1 MAVWN
6 WINANASQLGLI
18 VLIVMVLVARF
29 FWKQLVD
36 KTIPSYMEE
45 KGKNLA
51 TKQDVEEITRKTE
64 QVQKEFKEDFERFTT
79 DIHFKND
86 FYSQQYEELYA
97 ELYTIIIQSE
107 YMRYLMK
114 LKNGQTFSF
123 EDYPFIAVSPIHRSK
138 TKVETKDDASLT
150 VSHTEEQIETPES
163 KFTCLKLSELIIDRG
178 KFASP
183 ELLKLAVSYRLVHGL
198 IMDSDVTKNED
209 FRLQGE
215 IVRRI
220 VREYNELRCNLKMD
234 YEY

>member
-123 EDYPFIAVSPIHRSK
+123 EDCPFIAVSPIHRSK

>member
-150 VSHTEEQIETPES
+150 VSHTE
-163 KFTCLKLSELIIDRG
+163 
-178 KFASP
+178 A
-183 ELLKLAVSYRLVHGL
+183 
-198 IMDSDVTKNED
+198 
-209 FRLQGE
+209 
-215 IVRRI
+215 
-220 VREYNELRCNLKMD
+220 
-234 YEY
+234 